1 MHLAYFGCSNSK
13 YSSLLDKFDGEGHFR
28 KRHEKIH
35 FEDKE
40 FSCKFCGKSFVQKVN
55 MEAHERIHTGEKPL
69 VCLLMITSVDVCAYC
84 IAPDNK

>member
-13 YSSLLDKFDGEGHFR
+13 YSSLLDKFNGDGHFR

-55 MEAHERIHTGEKPL
+55 MEAHERIHTGEKP
-69 VCLLMITSVDVCAYC
+69 
-84 IAPDNK
+84 